1 MKLTPAA
8 FEALYWA
15 CDPEQ
20 RQKVFRDLAK
30 QDPAG
35 AVYVVEMA
43 QPVPERVLTGEYFA
57 KVKLVAVADGAWDVS
72 R

>member
-8 FEALYWA
+8 FEAIYWS

-20 RQKVFRDLAK
+20 RQKVFKTLAR

-35 AVYVVEMA
+35 AVFTVEA
-43 QPVPERVLTGEYFA
+43 PAPVPDRVITGQYFT
-57 KVKLVAVADGAWDVS
+57 KIKLVAVADGAWDVF